1 MAPIQIQPQETP
13 MSEASR
19 FRVCPLES
27 ADFHA
32 LQRLERE
39 LWSED
44 PTGLLCPHYLRLC
57 TEMYADW
64 CFIAWEGDK
73 AVGYVL
79 NFPKGK
85 VNYCATLAV
94 LPAFQKTRV
103 NYLLLRAMVKKLLE
117 ENMQECRFLVAPGN
131 SEARSVHQALGA
143 RVVREVED
151 YYCEGDTRLWSV
163 IDQRDL
169 ELLRARYTRLRLVS

>member
-1 MAPIQIQPQETP
+1 MAPIQLQEPQETTDT
-13 MSEASR
+13 SR
-19 FRVCPLES
+19 FTVRPLES
-27 ADFHA
+27 GDFPA

-64 CFIAWEGDK
+64 CFIAFQGET

-94 LPAFQKTRV
+94 LPAYQKTRV
-103 NYLLLRAMVKKLLE
+103 NYLLIRAMVRKLLE
-117 ENMQECRFLVAPGN
+117 EEMLECRFLVEPDN
-131 SEARSVHQALGA
+131 HDARSVHQALGA
-143 RVVREVED
+143 RVVSEVKD
-151 YYCEGDTRLWSV
+151 FYRKGDTRLWSV
-163 IDQRDL
+163 INQQDL
-169 ELLRARYTRLRLVS
+169 ESLRARYTRLRLVS